1 MNVNKI
7 RTKDIE
13 WIDIHNPGREE
24 GDFLRKKY
32 GFHPL
37 DISDL
42 LSIHQAPKIDIYD
55 DYIFLILNFPRFD
68 KKTHRVESDQLD
80 IFINQKTLITVHKRE
95 YKPLESLFQNCRSNI
110 HIRQEFL
117 GRDTGYFLYR
127 LLHILSKTLFP
138 VMDKIS
144 DALRDV
150 EEGIYEEQTRDVVM
164 ELAITRRNVLSMRRF
179 VVPQG
184 LLLQTL
190 INSKKDFLG
199 EETEVYFGDI
209 LDKFDRVSAMLANFH
224 DLVKGFNETNEALIS
239 HKTNDVMKILTVI
252 SVSLL
257 PLNLV
262 AGIYGMNIRGLPF
275 SAENSAFF
283 IIMGVMV
290 VIILITLVL
299 FRKKHW
305 I

>member
-7 RTKDIE
+7 RTKEIE

-42 LSIHQAPKIDIYD
+42 LSIHQAPKIDIYEE
-55 DYIFLILNFPRFD
+55 YIFLILNFPRYD
-68 KKTHRVESDQLD
+68 KKTQRVESDQLD
-80 IFINQKTLITVHKRE
+80 IFINRKTLITIHKHE
-95 YKPLESLFQNCRSNI
+95 YKPLESLFQNCRGNI

-117 GRDTGYFLYR
+117 GRGTGYFLYR

-150 EEGIYEEQTRDVVM
+150 EEGIYEGETRDVVM
-164 ELAITRRNVLSMRRF
+164 ELAVTRRNVLSMRRF
-179 VVPQG
+179 VVPQR
-184 LLLQTL
+184 LLMQTL
-190 INSKKDFLG
+190 INSRKDFLG

-209 LDKFDRVSAMLANFH
+209 LDKFDRVSAMLTNFH

-262 AGIYGMNIRGLPF
+262 AGIYGMNIHGLPF
-275 SAENSAFF
+275 SGQNGAFY
-283 IIMGVMV
+283 IIMGIMV
-290 VIILITLVL
+290 IIILITLML

-305 I
+305 V